1 MSQPVPVAALVLV
14 RPVPDG
20 LEVACVHRAG
30 GRRFDADLW
39 TFPGGRWG
47 SASDAPMAAARWAA
61 EHLSV
66 DLDPAHLRP
75 CGRWLELPFRPQRRG
90 THLVLAQAG
99 GVLRLDH
106 PDLDDA
112 AWIQPEALLERW
124 RRDEASLEP
133 GTQRVLQ
140 ALADLGSPTADG
152 WPDRAAEAL
161 TGSLPSDGELQTL
174 ELQPALRVVPVRT
187 PTLPPATHTNCV
199 VVGHHEAVVIDP
211 ASPYDDEL
219 ARLDAL
225 LDALQAQG
233 TRVREILLTHHH
245 PDHVGGA
252 RHLAQRLGVPVAAH
266 RTTRELLKGRVDVTR
281 EVVDGETIEL
291 PGQPARRLRAIVCE
305 GHADGHLAFLEE
317 TTHTLIAGDMVAGT
331 GTILIAPPEGK
342 LGLYLRSLQ
351 ALADLESRRLIP
363 SHGPAI
369 GDPRGLLEQY
379 VTHRGWRERKV
390 TAALAQAGAAPV
402 EALVP
407 LVYDDVPPAVY
418 PLAARSLLAHLLK
431 LEEEGLATRSDEVW
445 RGC

>member
-1 MSQPVPVAALVLV
+1 MSQPRPAAVLALV
-14 RPVPDG
+14 RPAPRG

-30 GRRFDADLW
+30 GRRFDADVW
-39 TFPGGRWG
+39 AFPGGVRDPSTDPATAA
-47 SASDAPMAAARWAA
+47 SAWAA
-61 EHLSV
+61 EHLRAV
-66 DLDPAHLRP
+66 IDPASLRP
-75 CGRWLELPFRPQRRG
+75 AGRWLELPFRPKRVA
-90 THLVLAQAG
+90 TDLVLALG
-99 GVLRLDH
+99 DGDLRPEH

-112 AWIQPEALLERW
+112 AWLRPHALLQRW
-124 RRDEASLEP
+124 CDDQASLE
-133 GTQRVLQ
+133 TSTLRALQ
-140 ALADLGSPTADG
+140 ALATLGNPETEG
-152 WPDRAAEAL
+152 WLQRAAETLAAAF
-161 TGSLPSDGELQTL
+161 PSDGELELL
-174 ELQPALRVVPVRT
+174 ELQPALRVIPLRT

-199 VVGHHEAVVIDP
+199 VVGGDEVVVIDP

-219 ARLDAL
+219 SRLDGL
-225 LDALQAQG
+225 LDALQAAG

-252 RHLAQRLGVPVAAH
+252 QHLSRRLGVPVAAH
-266 RTTRELLKGRVDVTR
+266 RTTRELLDGRVEVTRDVT
-281 EVVDGETIEL
+281 DGEVIEL
-291 PGQPARRLRAIVCE
+291 PGPPRRRLRAILCE

-351 ALADLESRRLIP
+351 ALADLDAARLIP

-379 VTHRGWRERKV
+379 ATHRGWRERKV
-390 TAALAQAGAAPV
+390 VAALAQAGAAPL

-431 LEEEGLATRSDEVW
+431 LEEEGLATQTDEVW